1 MGVLERETVEVG
13 IGTGEEVVGVDVAIL
28 SRHPGEFLG
37 LFDGLW
43 CNGLGDSR
51 QNWPITGRVRRGQA
65 QGWGVWA
72 E

>member
-1 MGVLERETVEVG
+1 MGR
-13 IGTGEEVVGVDVAIL
+13 GEEVVGVDVAIL

-51 QNWPITGRVRRGQA
+51 QNWPITGRVRRDQA
-65 QGWGVWA
+65 HKGGGVWP